1 MGPRKFGFAPGGNN
15 GDKYG
20 ISDVNRREYRDMV
33 MRKYHE
39 NSAKSNS
46 KITEPKIENAITEN
60 KVNVAEENNIEAN
73 SPKVENAA
81 GNMKSEKVDYI
92 DWPDWRIVVGYGEK
106 EDRQAEAE
114 DEIADVNNAEISELK
129 DEPIVEDVNSIV
141 EDAEPSAKVD
151 NAIEDVKPVVED
163 ARLSAKELAAI
174 WAESLE
180 AQRLAR
186 ENYTEDVK
194 PIVEDAKPITEDVN
208 SENQN
213 TMQPDK
219 AREEYYARK
228 HEERAA
234 QLAQFR
240 MNEYKE
246 KTGEQVDKNESD
258 RKLELRHQFDQIKL
272 ETDTFLKM
280 QAGLGLMNE
289 KEIRDYKDN
298 LNKQE
303 KNALEYMR
311 DGGDGS
317 LAPMENLMKRSLD
330 QISVFE
336 ANIQATPEYQE
347 MERKKALVKKG
358 LDAIKERRGNDAE
371 LGVNDFHFKEKAYK
385 MQANL
390 AEREFLA
397 KAFSAEDKKNT
408 NEALNA
414 ATEKFNKLD
423 EEAIKLTRELKAG
436 GRKLTF
442 EDYQKIDAAWGAS
455 AAAEAKVNEIKNADR
470 KEIAF
475 DFAKNQ
481 YEKVHKGEQMNGV
494 EGSFLSKFNVLT
506 GEDTIEKFEPTVK
519 DKMGE
524 VAAKMT
530 NKEDT
535 PEGNPEGES
544 GDNPKGDPEVDPSSD
559 SKDPEV
565 DPNGKPKDPE
575 ADPNGKPKDSEAD
588 PNGKPKDSE
597 ADPNSDPKDPEVDPS
612 SDSKDPE
619 VDPSGDPKDP
629 EVDPNGKPK
638 DPEADP
644 NGKPKDSEA
653 DPSDSEKD
661 KKKGLVAGV
670 IDKIKKHSHNI
681 KLFLGVAGAA
691 VAIAFLAQSGSK
703 FFANNTAVEQG
714 MDKENNGNT
723 DGDVEGALAEHDA
736 GNEVDSLIK
745 GNSFNIMVDGNETKI
760 ELNDN
765 INPEFP
771 GFTDSRRSGNDM
783 TFVDRSGL
791 ESLKEQ
797 GASSEAL
804 GAEGMKEI
812 LNTME
817 NPNMASYLGASFG
830 AFEMAD
836 SPTAVNDITYM
847 IQHGDAEAQVAIKEK
862 ANNTIANFLEG
873 STLKLGSIMN
883 ETYQSGYASN
893 NGGEGNLQVDMAL
906 DKDGVFHK
914 DQAVEFV
921 YAENKDGENI
931 MDMNVRD
938 GFKENSLRAL
948 GVIEKNASDGEVM
961 NIMSSVKILGIN
973 VKCGQVI
980 FQYLKTEKKE
990 VTKTVDKTEVTT
1002 SVVTPENVEVVENKE
1017 PEPSKPKNETPP
1029 STPKENPKTPENN
1042 ASEGKTNT
1050 ASTDGNQQKMGK
1062 VEADKAIYE
1071 FGDENHDATK
1081 QLPGSEIEDKAV
1093 FDQMVRE
1100 AAKQNLTP
1108 NSYVT
1113 TQDNSQGVVH
1123 QEDVATEKQAD
1134 AENRSVLAEEK
1145 PVERQDIQGS
1155 HSEDKSFSDN
1165 DLGNIAKEAKADNT
1179 LAHESGQTTTV
1190 DTTSSSEQ

>member
-1 MGPRKFGFAPGGNN
+1 MGPKNMNSAPSGNN
-15 GDKYG
+15 NG
-20 ISDVNRREYRDMV
+20 
-33 MRKYHE
+33 
-39 NSAKSNS
+39 
-46 KITEPKIENAITEN
+46 
-60 KVNVAEENNIEAN
+60 
-73 SPKVENAA
+73 
-81 GNMKSEKVDYI
+81 
-92 DWPDWRIVVGYGEK
+92 
-106 EDRQAEAE
+106 
-114 DEIADVNNAEISELK
+114 
-129 DEPIVEDVNSIV
+129 
-141 EDAEPSAKVD
+141 
-151 NAIEDVKPVVED
+151 
-163 ARLSAKELAAI
+163 LSAKE
-174 WAESLE
+174 
-180 AQRLAR
+180 QYYKDQHDAR
-186 ENYTEDVK
+186 V
-194 PIVEDAKPITEDVN
+194 
-208 SENQN
+208 
-213 TMQPDK
+213 
-219 AREEYYARK
+219 
-228 HEERAA
+228 A

-240 MNEYKE
+240 MNNFKDSNGESVDRGE
-246 KTGEQVDKNESD
+246 KD

-280 QAGLGLMNE
+280 QAGLGLMSE
-289 KEIRDYKDN
+289 KEIREYKDN
-298 LNKQE
+298 LNRQE
-303 KNALEYMR
+303 NNALEYMR
-311 DGGDGS
+311 DGGDGNF
-317 LAPMENLMKRSLD
+317 APMENLMKRTLD
-330 QISVFE
+330 QISDFE
-336 ANIQATPEYQE
+336 AKIQATPEYQE
-347 MERKKALVKKG
+347 MEQKKALAKKG
-358 LDAIKERRGNDAE
+358 LDMIKERRDNDAN
-371 LGVNDFHFKEKAYK
+371 LGVNDFHYKEKVYK

-390 AEREFLA
+390 AEKDFLS

-408 NEALNA
+408 NEALDA

-455 AAAEAKVNEIKNADR
+455 AAAEAKMNEIKNADK

-475 DFAKNQ
+475 DFAQNQ
-481 YEKVHKGEQMNGV
+481 YKKIQKGEQMSGV

-506 GEDTIEKFEPTVK
+506 GEDTVEKFEPTVK

-524 VAAKMT
+524 VAAKIT
-530 NKEDT
+530 DVEET
-535 PEGNPEGES
+535 
-544 GDNPKGDPEVDPSSD
+544 
-559 SKDPEV
+559 
-565 DPNGKPKDPE
+565 
-575 ADPNGKPKDSEAD
+575 
-588 PNGKPKDSE
+588 
-597 ADPNSDPKDPEVDPS
+597 
-612 SDSKDPE
+612 
-619 VDPSGDPKDP
+619 
-629 EVDPNGKPK
+629 
-638 DPEADP
+638 
-644 NGKPKDSEA
+644 
-653 DPSDSEKD
+653 SEKD
-661 KKKGLVAGV
+661 KAEDKIEEVAENESKQTVDFPPAIVPGEELKNENQIELSKDKKDNVDFGGISAEKIAEMEKTGGPVLLDADNQIWMQKLPKDQLEQLQKMLPKDQLEQLQKMLEKQKNGNSKTETVDPNSETTEEPSEKSETKESDTEGANIESSEKENSETEKKKGIVAGV
-670 IDKIKKHSHNI
+670 IEKIKKHSDGI
-681 KLFLGVAGAA
+681 KRFALIAWTGAM
-691 VAIAFLAQSGSK
+691 IALAAHGGNK
-703 FFANNTAVEQG
+703 FNTNNNTAVEKS
-714 MDKENNGNT
+714 MDNNGDT
-723 DGDVEGALAEHDA
+723 DGNVEEALAEHDA
-736 GNEVDSLIK
+736 GSEVDSLIR

-771 GFTDSRRSGNDM
+771 GFTDARRSGNDM

-961 NIMSSVKILGIN
+961 EVMSSVKILGIN

-980 FQYLKTEKKE
+980 FQYLKTEKKG

-1002 SVVTPENVEVVENKE
+1002 SVVTPENVEVIENKE

-1029 STPKENPKTPENN
+1029 STPKENPKTPENKV
-1042 ASEGKTNT
+1042 SEGKTNT

-1081 QLPGSEIEDKAV
+1081 QLPGSEIEDKAI

-1100 AAKQNLTP
+1100 AAKQDLTP

-1123 QEDVATEKQAD
+1123 QEGVATEKQED
-1134 AENRSVLAEEK
+1134 AKNRSVLPEEK

-1155 HSEDKSFSDN
+1155 HSEDKSLTDVDIADAVRSANSDN
-1165 DLGNIAKEAKADNT
+1165 KI
-1179 LAHESGQTTTV
+1179 AHESGQTTTV
-1190 DTTSSSEQ
+1190 DATSNSEQ

>member
-1 MGPRKFGFAPGGNN
+1 MGPKNMNSAPSGNN
-15 GDKYG
+15 NG
-20 ISDVNRREYRDMV
+20 
-33 MRKYHE
+33 
-39 NSAKSNS
+39 
-46 KITEPKIENAITEN
+46 
-60 KVNVAEENNIEAN
+60 
-73 SPKVENAA
+73 
-81 GNMKSEKVDYI
+81 
-92 DWPDWRIVVGYGEK
+92 
-106 EDRQAEAE
+106 
-114 DEIADVNNAEISELK
+114 
-129 DEPIVEDVNSIV
+129 
-141 EDAEPSAKVD
+141 
-151 NAIEDVKPVVED
+151 
-163 ARLSAKELAAI
+163 LSAKE
-174 WAESLE
+174 
-180 AQRLAR
+180 QYYKDQHDAR
-186 ENYTEDVK
+186 V
-194 PIVEDAKPITEDVN
+194 
-208 SENQN
+208 
-213 TMQPDK
+213 
-219 AREEYYARK
+219 
-228 HEERAA
+228 A

-240 MNEYKE
+240 MNNFKDSNGESVDRGE
-246 KTGEQVDKNESD
+246 KD

-280 QAGLGLMNE
+280 QAGLGLMSE
-289 KEIRDYKDN
+289 KEIREYKDN
-298 LNKQE
+298 LNRQE
-303 KNALEYMR
+303 NNALEYMR
-311 DGGDGS
+311 DGGDGNF
-317 LAPMENLMKRSLD
+317 APMENLMKRTLD
-330 QISVFE
+330 QISDFE
-336 ANIQATPEYQE
+336 AKIQATPEYQE
-347 MERKKALVKKG
+347 MEQKKALAKKG
-358 LDAIKERRGNDAE
+358 LDMIKERRDNDAN
-371 LGVNDFHFKEKAYK
+371 LGVNDFHYKEKVYK

-390 AEREFLA
+390 AEKDFLA
-397 KAFSAEDKKNT
+397 KAFSAEDKKNS
-408 NEALNA
+408 NEALDA

-455 AAAEAKVNEIKNADR
+455 AAAEAKMNEIKNADK

-475 DFAKNQ
+475 DFAQNQ
-481 YEKVHKGEQMNGV
+481 YKKIQKGEQMSGV

-506 GEDTIEKFEPTVK
+506 GEDTVEKFEPTVK

-524 VAAKMT
+524 VAAKIT
-530 NKEDT
+530 DVEET
-535 PEGNPEGES
+535 
-544 GDNPKGDPEVDPSSD
+544 
-559 SKDPEV
+559 
-565 DPNGKPKDPE
+565 
-575 ADPNGKPKDSEAD
+575 
-588 PNGKPKDSE
+588 
-597 ADPNSDPKDPEVDPS
+597 
-612 SDSKDPE
+612 
-619 VDPSGDPKDP
+619 
-629 EVDPNGKPK
+629 
-638 DPEADP
+638 
-644 NGKPKDSEA
+644 
-653 DPSDSEKD
+653 SEKD
-661 KKKGLVAGV
+661 KAEDKIEEVAENESKQTVGFPPAIVPGEELKNENQIELSKDKKDNVDFGGISAEKIAEMEKTGGPVLLDADNQIWMQKLPKDQLEQLQKMLPKDQLEQLQKILEEQKNGNSKTEAIDSNSNKTEEPSEKSETKESDTEDADIENSEKEDSETEKKKGFVAGV
-670 IDKIKKHSHNI
+670 IEKIKKHGEGI
-681 KLFLGVAGAA
+681 KRFALIAGIGALVALAA
-691 VAIAFLAQSGSK
+691 HGGNK
-703 FFANNTAVEQG
+703 FNTNNNTAVEKS
-714 MDKENNGNT
+714 MDNNGDT
-723 DGDVEGALAEHDA
+723 DGNVEEALAEHDA
-736 GNEVDSLIK
+736 GSEVDSLIR

-990 VTKTVDKTEVTT
+990 ATKTVDKTEVTT

-1042 ASEGKTNT
+1042 VSEGKTNT

-1100 AAKQNLTP
+1100 AAKQDLTP

-1113 TQDNSQGVVH
+1113 TQDNSQGIVH
-1123 QEDVATEKQAD
+1123 QEGVATEKQVD
-1134 AENRSVLAEEK
+1134 AENRSVLPEEK
-1145 PVERQDIQGS
+1145 TVVREDIQGS
-1155 HSEDKSFSDN
+1155 HSEDKSLTDVDIADAVRSANSDN
-1165 DLGNIAKEAKADNT
+1165 KI
-1179 LAHESGQTTTV
+1179 AHESGQTTTV
-1190 DTTSSSEQ
+1190 DATSSSEQ

>member
-1 MGPRKFGFAPGGNN
+1 MGPKNMNFTPSRDNN
-15 GDKYG
+15 
-20 ISDVNRREYRDMV
+20 N
-33 MRKYHE
+33 
-39 NSAKSNS
+39 
-46 KITEPKIENAITEN
+46 
-60 KVNVAEENNIEAN
+60 
-73 SPKVENAA
+73 
-81 GNMKSEKVDYI
+81 
-92 DWPDWRIVVGYGEK
+92 
-106 EDRQAEAE
+106 
-114 DEIADVNNAEISELK
+114 
-129 DEPIVEDVNSIV
+129 
-141 EDAEPSAKVD
+141 
-151 NAIEDVKPVVED
+151 
-163 ARLSAKELAAI
+163 LSAKE
-174 WAESLE
+174 
-180 AQRLAR
+180 QYYKDQHDAR
-186 ENYTEDVK
+186 V
-194 PIVEDAKPITEDVN
+194 
-208 SENQN
+208 
-213 TMQPDK
+213 
-219 AREEYYARK
+219 
-228 HEERAA
+228 A
-234 QLAQFR
+234 QLSQFR
-240 MNEYKE
+240 MNNFKE
-246 KTGEQVDKNESD
+246 TNGENVDRGESD
-258 RKLELRHQFDQIKL
+258 RKLELRHQFDQVKL
-272 ETDTFLKM
+272 EADTFLKM

-289 KEIRDYKDN
+289 KEIREYKDN

-303 KNALEYMR
+303 KNALDYMR

-317 LAPMENLMKRSLD
+317 FAPMENLMKRTLD
-330 QISVFE
+330 QISDFE
-336 ANIQATPEYQE
+336 AKIQATPEYQE
-347 MERKKALVKKG
+347 MEQKKALAKKG
-358 LDAIKERRGNDAE
+358 LDMIKERRENDAN
-371 LGVNDFHFKEKAYK
+371 LGVNDFRYKEKVYK

-390 AEREFLA
+390 AEKDFLA
-397 KAFSAEDKKNT
+397 KAFSAEDKKNS
-408 NEALNA
+408 NEALDA

-455 AAAEAKVNEIKNADR
+455 AAAEAKMNEIKNADK

-475 DFAKNQ
+475 DFAQNQ
-481 YEKVHKGEQMNGV
+481 YKKIQKGEQMSGV

-524 VAAKMT
+524 VAAKITDAEEASEKNKVEDKIEEVAENESKQTVEFPPAIAPGEELKNENQIELSKDEKDNVDFGGISAEKIAEMEKT
-530 NKEDT
+530 GGPVLLDADNQIWMQKLPKDQLEQLQRMLPKDQLEQLQKILENQKNGTSKAEVVDSNKEEVEEPGEKSETKESDT
-535 PEGNPEGES
+535 EDADIES
-544 GDNPKGDPEVDPSSD
+544 
-559 SKDPEV
+559 
-565 DPNGKPKDPE
+565 
-575 ADPNGKPKDSEAD
+575 
-588 PNGKPKDSE
+588 
-597 ADPNSDPKDPEVDPS
+597 
-612 SDSKDPE
+612 
-619 VDPSGDPKDP
+619 
-629 EVDPNGKPK
+629 
-638 DPEADP
+638 
-644 NGKPKDSEA
+644 
-653 DPSDSEKD
+653 SEKENSETE
-661 KKKGLVAGV
+661 KKKGIVAGV
-670 IDKIKKHSHNI
+670 IEKIKKHSEGI
-681 KLFLGVAGAA
+681 KRFALIAGIGALVALAA
-691 VAIAFLAQSGSK
+691 HGGNK
-703 FFANNTAVEQG
+703 FNANNTAVEKS
-714 MDKENNGNT
+714 MDNNGDT
-723 DGDVEGALAEHDA
+723 DGNVGEVLAEHDT
-736 GNEVDSLIK
+736 GSEVDSLIK

-961 NIMSSVKILGIN
+961 NIMSSIKILGIN

-990 VTKTVDKTEVTT
+990 VTKTVDKTDITT
-1002 SVVTPENVEVVENKE
+1002 PIVTPKNTEVKNKE
-1017 PEPSKPKNETPP
+1017 PGQKSETPP

-1042 ASEGKTNT
+1042 VNEGKTNT
-1050 ASTDGNQQKMGK
+1050 ASANEDDIKLSKTEKESGYTNREGTDNLNAQT
-1062 VEADKAIYE
+1062 
-1071 FGDENHDATK
+1071 N
-1081 QLPGSEIEDKAV
+1081 LPGSEVTDKAQ
-1093 FDQMVRE
+1093 FDTMIKE
-1100 AAKQNLTP
+1100 SIAQNSNP
-1108 NSYVT
+1108 NT
-1113 TQDNSQGVVH
+1113 TWTFQDNSQGIVH
-1123 QEDVATEKQAD
+1123 QEGVAMEKQAE
-1134 AENRSVLAEEK
+1134 AENKSVLPEESR
-1145 PVERQDIQGS
+1145 PEQSNPEGS
-1155 HSEDKSFSDN
+1155 VSKEDKVVTAQDKA
-1165 DLGNIAKEAKADNT
+1165 DLMSAAKADNIA
-1179 LAHESGQTTTV
+1179 AHESGQTRTV
-1190 DTTSSSEQ
+1190 NIDTTFEQ

>member
-1 MGPRKFGFAPGGNN
+1 MGPKNMNSAPSGNN
-15 GDKYG
+15 NG
-20 ISDVNRREYRDMV
+20 
-33 MRKYHE
+33 
-39 NSAKSNS
+39 
-46 KITEPKIENAITEN
+46 
-60 KVNVAEENNIEAN
+60 
-73 SPKVENAA
+73 
-81 GNMKSEKVDYI
+81 
-92 DWPDWRIVVGYGEK
+92 
-106 EDRQAEAE
+106 
-114 DEIADVNNAEISELK
+114 
-129 DEPIVEDVNSIV
+129 
-141 EDAEPSAKVD
+141 
-151 NAIEDVKPVVED
+151 
-163 ARLSAKELAAI
+163 LSAKE
-174 WAESLE
+174 
-180 AQRLAR
+180 QYYKDQHDAR
-186 ENYTEDVK
+186 V
-194 PIVEDAKPITEDVN
+194 
-208 SENQN
+208 
-213 TMQPDK
+213 
-219 AREEYYARK
+219 
-228 HEERAA
+228 A
-234 QLAQFR
+234 QLSQFR
-240 MNEYKE
+240 MNNFKE
-246 KTGEQVDKNESD
+246 TNGENVDRGESD
-258 RKLELRHQFDQIKL
+258 RKLELRHQFDQVKL
-272 ETDTFLKM
+272 EADTFLKM

-289 KEIRDYKDN
+289 KEIREYKDN

-303 KNALEYMR
+303 KNALDYMR

-317 LAPMENLMKRSLD
+317 FAPMENLMKRTLD
-330 QISVFE
+330 RISDFE
-336 ANIQATPEYQE
+336 ARIQATPEYQE
-347 MERKKALVKKG
+347 MEQKKALAKKG
-358 LDAIKERRGNDAE
+358 LDMIKERRENDAN
-371 LGVNDFHFKEKAYK
+371 LGVNDFRYKEKVYK

-390 AEREFLA
+390 AEKDFLA
-397 KAFSAEDKKNT
+397 KAFSAEDKKNS
-408 NEALNA
+408 NEALDA

-455 AAAEAKVNEIKNADR
+455 AAAEAKMNEIKNADK

-475 DFAKNQ
+475 DFAQNQ
-481 YEKVHKGEQMNGV
+481 YKKIQKGEQMSGV

-524 VAAKMT
+524 VAAKITDAEEASEKNKVEDKIEEVAENESKQTVEFPPAIAPGEELKNENQIELSKDEKDNVDFGGISAEKIAEMEKT
-530 NKEDT
+530 GGPVLLDADNQIWMQKLPKDQLEQLQRMLPKDQLEQLQKILENQKNGTSKAEVVDSNKEEVEEPGEKSETKESDT
-535 PEGNPEGES
+535 EDADIES
-544 GDNPKGDPEVDPSSD
+544 
-559 SKDPEV
+559 
-565 DPNGKPKDPE
+565 
-575 ADPNGKPKDSEAD
+575 
-588 PNGKPKDSE
+588 
-597 ADPNSDPKDPEVDPS
+597 
-612 SDSKDPE
+612 
-619 VDPSGDPKDP
+619 
-629 EVDPNGKPK
+629 
-638 DPEADP
+638 
-644 NGKPKDSEA
+644 
-653 DPSDSEKD
+653 SEKENSETE
-661 KKKGLVAGV
+661 KKKGIVAGV
-670 IDKIKKHSHNI
+670 IEKIKKHSEGI
-681 KLFLGVAGAA
+681 KRFALIAGIGALVALAA
-691 VAIAFLAQSGSK
+691 HGGNK
-703 FFANNTAVEQG
+703 FNANNTAVEKS
-714 MDKENNGNT
+714 MDNNGDT
-723 DGDVEGALAEHDA
+723 DGNVGEALAEHDT
-736 GNEVDSLIK
+736 GSEVDSLIK

-961 NIMSSVKILGIN
+961 NIMSSIKILGIN

-990 VTKTVDKTEVTT
+990 VTKTVDKTDITT
-1002 SVVTPENVEVVENKE
+1002 PIVTPKNTEVKNKE
-1017 PEPSKPKNETPP
+1017 PGQKSETPP

-1042 ASEGKTNT
+1042 VNEGKTNT
-1050 ASTDGNQQKMGK
+1050 ASANEDDIKLSKTEKESGYTNREGTDNLNAQT
-1062 VEADKAIYE
+1062 
-1071 FGDENHDATK
+1071 N
-1081 QLPGSEIEDKAV
+1081 LPGSEVTDKAQ
-1093 FDQMVRE
+1093 FDTMIKE
-1100 AAKQNLTP
+1100 SIAQNSNP
-1108 NSYVT
+1108 NT
-1113 TQDNSQGVVH
+1113 TWTFQDNSQGIVH
-1123 QEDVATEKQAD
+1123 QEGVAMEKQAE
-1134 AENRSVLAEEK
+1134 AENKSVLPEESR
-1145 PVERQDIQGS
+1145 PEQSNPEGS
-1155 HSEDKSFSDN
+1155 VSKEDKVVTIQDKA
-1165 DLGNIAKEAKADNT
+1165 DLMSAAKADNT
-1179 LAHESGQTTTV
+1179 AAHESGQTRTV
-1190 DTTSSSEQ
+1190 NIDTNSEQ

>member
-1 MGPRKFGFAPGGNN
+1 MGPKNMNSAPSGNN
-15 GDKYG
+15 NG
-20 ISDVNRREYRDMV
+20 
-33 MRKYHE
+33 
-39 NSAKSNS
+39 
-46 KITEPKIENAITEN
+46 
-60 KVNVAEENNIEAN
+60 
-73 SPKVENAA
+73 
-81 GNMKSEKVDYI
+81 
-92 DWPDWRIVVGYGEK
+92 
-106 EDRQAEAE
+106 
-114 DEIADVNNAEISELK
+114 
-129 DEPIVEDVNSIV
+129 
-141 EDAEPSAKVD
+141 
-151 NAIEDVKPVVED
+151 
-163 ARLSAKELAAI
+163 LSAKE
-174 WAESLE
+174 
-180 AQRLAR
+180 QYYKDQHDAR
-186 ENYTEDVK
+186 V
-194 PIVEDAKPITEDVN
+194 V
-208 SENQN
+208 
-213 TMQPDK
+213 
-219 AREEYYARK
+219 
-228 HEERAA
+228 

-240 MNEYKE
+240 MNNFKDSNGESVDRGE
-246 KTGEQVDKNESD
+246 KD

-280 QAGLGLMNE
+280 QAGLGLMSE
-289 KEIRDYKDN
+289 KEIREYKDN
-298 LNKQE
+298 LNRQE
-303 KNALEYMR
+303 NNALEYMR
-311 DGGDGS
+311 DGGDGNF
-317 LAPMENLMKRSLD
+317 APMENLMKRTLD
-330 QISVFE
+330 QISDFE
-336 ANIQATPEYQE
+336 AKIQATPEYQE
-347 MERKKALVKKG
+347 MEQKKALAKKG
-358 LDAIKERRGNDAE
+358 LDMIRERRDNDAN
-371 LGVNDFHFKEKAYK
+371 LGVNDFHYKEKVYK

-390 AEREFLA
+390 AEKDFLA
-397 KAFSAEDKKNT
+397 KAFSAEDKKNS
-408 NEALNA
+408 NEALDA

-455 AAAEAKVNEIKNADR
+455 AAAEAKMNEIKNADK

-475 DFAKNQ
+475 DFAQNQ
-481 YEKVHKGEQMNGV
+481 YKKIQKGEQMSGV

-506 GEDTIEKFEPTVK
+506 GEDTVEKFEPTVK

-524 VAAKMT
+524 VAAKIT
-530 NKEDT
+530 DVEET
-535 PEGNPEGES
+535 
-544 GDNPKGDPEVDPSSD
+544 
-559 SKDPEV
+559 
-565 DPNGKPKDPE
+565 
-575 ADPNGKPKDSEAD
+575 
-588 PNGKPKDSE
+588 
-597 ADPNSDPKDPEVDPS
+597 
-612 SDSKDPE
+612 
-619 VDPSGDPKDP
+619 
-629 EVDPNGKPK
+629 
-638 DPEADP
+638 
-644 NGKPKDSEA
+644 
-653 DPSDSEKD
+653 SEKD
-661 KKKGLVAGV
+661 KAEDKIEEVAENESKQTVEFPPAIVPGEELKNENQIELSKDKKDNVDFGGISAEKIAEMEKTGGPVLLDADNQIWMQKLPKDQLEQLQKMLPKDQLEQLQKMLEKQKNGNSKTETVDPNSETTEEPSEKSETKESDTEGANIESSEKENSETEKKKGIVAGV
-670 IDKIKKHSHNI
+670 IEKIKKHSDGI
-681 KLFLGVAGAA
+681 KRFALIAWTGAM
-691 VAIAFLAQSGSK
+691 IALAAHGGNK
-703 FFANNTAVEQG
+703 INTNNNTAVEKS
-714 MDKENNGNT
+714 MDNSGDT
-723 DGDVEGALAEHDA
+723 DGNVEEALAEHDA
-736 GNEVDSLIK
+736 GSEVDSLIK

-1002 SVVTPENVEVVENKE
+1002 PVVTPENVEVVENKE
-1017 PEPSKPKNETPP
+1017 PEPSKPKNETPAP
-1029 STPKENPKTPENN
+1029 TPKENPKTPENN
-1042 ASEGKTNT
+1042 VSEGKTNT

-1100 AAKQNLTP
+1100 AAKQDLTP

-1113 TQDNSQGVVH
+1113 TQDNSQGIVH
-1123 QEDVATEKQAD
+1123 QEGVATEKQVD
-1134 AENRSVLAEEK
+1134 AENRSVLPEEK
-1145 PVERQDIQGS
+1145 TVVREDIQGS
-1155 HSEDKSFSDN
+1155 HSEDKSLTDVDIADAVRSANSDN
-1165 DLGNIAKEAKADNT
+1165 KI
-1179 LAHESGQTTTV
+1179 AHESGQTTTV
-1190 DTTSSSEQ
+1190 DATSSSEQ

>member
-1 MGPRKFGFAPGGNN
+1 MGPKNMNFTPSRDNN
-15 GDKYG
+15 
-20 ISDVNRREYRDMV
+20 N
-33 MRKYHE
+33 
-39 NSAKSNS
+39 
-46 KITEPKIENAITEN
+46 
-60 KVNVAEENNIEAN
+60 
-73 SPKVENAA
+73 
-81 GNMKSEKVDYI
+81 
-92 DWPDWRIVVGYGEK
+92 
-106 EDRQAEAE
+106 
-114 DEIADVNNAEISELK
+114 
-129 DEPIVEDVNSIV
+129 
-141 EDAEPSAKVD
+141 
-151 NAIEDVKPVVED
+151 
-163 ARLSAKELAAI
+163 LSAKE
-174 WAESLE
+174 
-180 AQRLAR
+180 QYYKDQHDAR
-186 ENYTEDVK
+186 V
-194 PIVEDAKPITEDVN
+194 
-208 SENQN
+208 
-213 TMQPDK
+213 
-219 AREEYYARK
+219 
-228 HEERAA
+228 A
-234 QLAQFR
+234 QLSQFR
-240 MNEYKE
+240 MNNFKE
-246 KTGEQVDKNESD
+246 TNGENVDRGESD
-258 RKLELRHQFDQIKL
+258 RKLELRHQFDQVKL
-272 ETDTFLKM
+272 EADTFLKM

-289 KEIRDYKDN
+289 KEIREYKDN

-303 KNALEYMR
+303 KNALDYMR

-317 LAPMENLMKRSLD
+317 FAPMENLMKRTLD
-330 QISVFE
+330 QISDFE
-336 ANIQATPEYQE
+336 AKIQATPEYQE
-347 MERKKALVKKG
+347 MEQKKALAKKG
-358 LDAIKERRGNDAE
+358 LDMIKERRENDAN
-371 LGVNDFHFKEKAYK
+371 LGVNDFRYKEKVYK

-390 AEREFLA
+390 AEKDFLA
-397 KAFSAEDKKNT
+397 KAFSAEDKKNS
-408 NEALNA
+408 NEALDA

-455 AAAEAKVNEIKNADR
+455 AAAEAKMNEIKNADK

-475 DFAKNQ
+475 DFAQNQ
-481 YEKVHKGEQMNGV
+481 YKKIQKGEQMSGV

-524 VAAKMT
+524 VAAKVTDAEEASEKNKVEDKIEEVAENESKQTVEFPPAIAPGEELKNENQIELSKDEKDNVDFGGISAEKIAEMEKT
-530 NKEDT
+530 GGPVLLDADNQIWMQKLPKDQLEQLQRMLPKDQLEQLQKILENQKNGTSKAEVVDSNKEEVEEPGEKSETKESDT
-535 PEGNPEGES
+535 EDADIES
-544 GDNPKGDPEVDPSSD
+544 
-559 SKDPEV
+559 
-565 DPNGKPKDPE
+565 
-575 ADPNGKPKDSEAD
+575 
-588 PNGKPKDSE
+588 
-597 ADPNSDPKDPEVDPS
+597 
-612 SDSKDPE
+612 
-619 VDPSGDPKDP
+619 
-629 EVDPNGKPK
+629 
-638 DPEADP
+638 
-644 NGKPKDSEA
+644 
-653 DPSDSEKD
+653 SEKENSETE
-661 KKKGLVAGV
+661 KKKGIVAGV
-670 IDKIKKHSHNI
+670 IEKIKKHSEGI
-681 KLFLGVAGAA
+681 KRFALIAGIGALVALAA
-691 VAIAFLAQSGSK
+691 HGGNK
-703 FFANNTAVEQG
+703 FNANNTAVEKS
-714 MDKENNGNT
+714 MDNNGDT
-723 DGDVEGALAEHDA
+723 DGNVGEALAEHDT
-736 GNEVDSLIK
+736 GSEVDSLIK

-990 VTKTVDKTEVTT
+990 VTKTVDKTDITTPIVIPKNTEVK
-1002 SVVTPENVEVVENKE
+1002 NKE
-1017 PEPSKPKNETPP
+1017 PGQKSETPP

-1042 ASEGKTNT
+1042 VNEGKTNT
-1050 ASTDGNQQKMGK
+1050 ASANEDDIKLSKTEKESGYTNREGTDNLNAQT
-1062 VEADKAIYE
+1062 
-1071 FGDENHDATK
+1071 N
-1081 QLPGSEIEDKAV
+1081 LPGSEVTDKAQ
-1093 FDQMVRE
+1093 FDTMIKE
-1100 AAKQNLTP
+1100 SIAQNSNP
-1108 NSYVT
+1108 NT
-1113 TQDNSQGVVH
+1113 TWTFQDNSQGIVH
-1123 QEDVATEKQAD
+1123 QEGVAMEKQAE
-1134 AENRSVLAEEK
+1134 AENKSVLPEESR
-1145 PVERQDIQGS
+1145 PEQSNPEGS
-1155 HSEDKSFSDN
+1155 VSKEDKVVTAQDKA
-1165 DLGNIAKEAKADNT
+1165 DLMSAAKADNT
-1179 LAHESGQTTTV
+1179 AAHESGQTRTV
-1190 DTTSSSEQ
+1190 NIDTNSEQ

>member
-129 DEPIVEDVNSIV
+129 DEPIVEDVKSIV

-186 ENYTEDVK
+186 ENYTEGVK
-194 PIVEDAKPITEDVN
+194 PIVEDAKPITGDVN

-311 DGGDGS
+311 EGGDGS

-436 GRKLTF
+436 GRKMTF

-519 DKMGE
+519 DKMGG
-524 VAAKMT
+524 VAAGMT
-530 NKEDT
+530 
-535 PEGNPEGES
+535 NPEGEPKDDPKGGS
-544 GDNPKGDPEVDPSSD
+544 ESESKDEPKGGSEGEPKDEPKDGSESDPKGGSEGEPKDEPKDDHEGEPKGDTE
-559 SKDPEV
+559 
-565 DPNGKPKDPE
+565 
-575 ADPNGKPKDSEAD
+575 
-588 PNGKPKDSE
+588 
-597 ADPNSDPKDPEVDPS
+597 SDPKDDP
-612 SDSKDPE
+612 
-619 VDPSGDPKDP
+619 
-629 EVDPNGKPK
+629 
-638 DPEADP
+638 
-644 NGKPKDSEA
+644 
-653 DPSDSEKD
+653 EKD
-661 KKKGLVAGV
+661 KKKGLVANV
-670 IDKIKKHSHNI
+670 IDKIKKHGDGI
-681 KLFLGVAGAA
+681 KKFLLAGAIA
-691 VAIAFLAQSGSK
+691 VTAGILAYGGYKLATNQ
-703 FFANNTAVEQG
+703 NTAVEKS
-714 MDKENNGNT
+714 MDKNNNGDT
-723 DGDVEGALAEHDA
+723 DGNVEEALEKHDASGETDDSDSEKLSNVEIKVRVGESEVSHEFSNDVDMNFSMFKDSRREGNSLVYAEGAEKLNEMRANGASEEEMAKFKLEMMDKTLAEPHALVMTAIELNVVDCQTWDEVNDLVFSFNDMTPEQRSEFRHKVNVALAEKTEGATLSEGSIEKGSFYDSNFATNLAEEGNFQLILNRDSNGVHAKERKVYWFFEKDGKNIFNENTLGGGKEKMLRLA
-736 GNEVDSLIK
+736 GKIKRGFSEDLIMKTMEANDFLGNFEKCGGGLGQYIITPKESNNSIEKQVDTI
-745 GNSFNIMVDGNETKI
+745 I
-760 ELNDN
+760 ENKQDDN
-765 INPEFP
+765 IDVVPP
-771 GFTDSRRSGNDM
+771 
-783 TFVDRSGL
+783 V
-791 ESLKEQ
+791 
-797 GASSEAL
+797 
-804 GAEGMKEI
+804 
-812 LNTME
+812 
-817 NPNMASYLGASFG
+817 P
-830 AFEMAD
+830 
-836 SPTAVNDITYM
+836 
-847 IQHGDAEAQVAIKEK
+847 
-862 ANNTIANFLEG
+862 
-873 STLKLGSIMN
+873 
-883 ETYQSGYASN
+883 
-893 NGGEGNLQVDMAL
+893 
-906 DKDGVFHK
+906 
-914 DQAVEFV
+914 
-921 YAENKDGENI
+921 
-931 MDMNVRD
+931 
-938 GFKENSLRAL
+938 
-948 GVIEKNASDGEVM
+948 GVIE
-961 NIMSSVKILGIN
+961 NI
-973 VKCGQVI
+973 
-980 FQYLKTEKKE
+980 
-990 VTKTVDKTEVTT
+990 
-1002 SVVTPENVEVVENKE
+1002 TPNHDE
-1017 PEPSKPKNETPP
+1017 PAPKPKNETPP
-1029 STPKENPKTPENN
+1029 SSPKENPKTPETNV
-1042 ASEGKTNT
+1042 SDGKTNT
-1050 ASTDGNQQKMGK
+1050 ASANDVELKLSKSEKESDFTNREGTDDLNLQT
-1062 VEADKAIYE
+1062 
-1071 FGDENHDATK
+1071 N
-1081 QLPGSEIEDKAV
+1081 LPGSEVTDKAQ
-1093 FDQMVRE
+1093 FDAMVKE
-1100 AAKQNLTP
+1100 SIEQNSNP
-1108 NSYVT
+1108 NT
-1113 TQDNSQGVVH
+1113 TWTFQDNSQGIVH
-1123 QEDVATEKQAD
+1123 QEGVATEKQAD
-1134 AENRSVLAEEK
+1134 AENRSVLPEETR
-1145 PVERQDIQGS
+1145 PEQANPEGS
-1155 HSEDKSFSDN
+1155 VSAADKVSTAEDKDGLMSVAN
-1165 DLGNIAKEAKADNT
+1165 ADNAT
-1179 LAHESGQTTTV
+1179 AHESGQTHTV
-1190 DTTSSSEQ
+1190 ETSVSE

>member
-1 MGPRKFGFAPGGNN
+1 MGPKNMNFTPSRDNN
-15 GDKYG
+15 
-20 ISDVNRREYRDMV
+20 N
-33 MRKYHE
+33 
-39 NSAKSNS
+39 
-46 KITEPKIENAITEN
+46 
-60 KVNVAEENNIEAN
+60 
-73 SPKVENAA
+73 
-81 GNMKSEKVDYI
+81 
-92 DWPDWRIVVGYGEK
+92 
-106 EDRQAEAE
+106 
-114 DEIADVNNAEISELK
+114 
-129 DEPIVEDVNSIV
+129 
-141 EDAEPSAKVD
+141 
-151 NAIEDVKPVVED
+151 
-163 ARLSAKELAAI
+163 LSAKE
-174 WAESLE
+174 
-180 AQRLAR
+180 QYYKDQHDAR
-186 ENYTEDVK
+186 V
-194 PIVEDAKPITEDVN
+194 
-208 SENQN
+208 
-213 TMQPDK
+213 
-219 AREEYYARK
+219 
-228 HEERAA
+228 A
-234 QLAQFR
+234 QLSQFR
-240 MNEYKE
+240 MNNFKE
-246 KTGEQVDKNESD
+246 TNGENVDRGESD
-258 RKLELRHQFDQIKL
+258 RKLELRHQFDQVKL
-272 ETDTFLKM
+272 EADTFLKM

-289 KEIRDYKDN
+289 KEIREYKDN

-303 KNALEYMR
+303 KNALDYMR

-317 LAPMENLMKRSLD
+317 FAPMENLMKRTLD
-330 QISVFE
+330 QISDFE
-336 ANIQATPEYQE
+336 AKIQATPEYQE
-347 MERKKALVKKG
+347 MEQKKALAKKG
-358 LDAIKERRGNDAE
+358 LDMIKERRENDAN
-371 LGVNDFHFKEKAYK
+371 LGVNDFRYKEKVYK

-390 AEREFLA
+390 AEKDFLA
-397 KAFSAEDKKNT
+397 KAFSAEDKKNS
-408 NEALNA
+408 NEALDA

-455 AAAEAKVNEIKNADR
+455 AAAEAKMNEIKNADK

-475 DFAKNQ
+475 DFAQNQ
-481 YEKVHKGEQMNGV
+481 YKKIQKGEQMSGV

-524 VAAKMT
+524 VAAKIT
-530 NKEDT
+530 DAEEASEKNKVEDKIEEVAENESKQT
-535 PEGNPEGES
+535 VEFPPAIAPGEELK
-544 GDNPKGDPEVDPSSD
+544 NENQIEL
-559 SKDPEV
+559 SKDEKDNV
-565 DPNGKPKDPE
+565 DFGGISAEKIAEMEKTGGPVLLDADNQIWMQKLPKDQLE
-575 ADPNGKPKDSEAD
+575 QLQKMLPKDQLEQFQKILENQK
-588 PNGKPKDSE
+588 NGNSKTEIVDS
-597 ADPNSDPKDPEVDPS
+597 NSDKTEKS
-612 SDSKDPE
+612 
-619 VDPSGDPKDP
+619 
-629 EVDPNGKPK
+629 
-638 DPEADP
+638 
-644 NGKPKDSEA
+644 
-653 DPSDSEKD
+653 SEKSETKESD
-661 KKKGLVAGV
+661 VEDADIESSEKESSEKENSETEKKKGFVAGV
-670 IDKIKKHSHNI
+670 IEKIKKHSEGI
-681 KLFLGVAGAA
+681 KRFALVAGIGALVALAA
-691 VAIAFLAQSGSK
+691 HGGNK
-703 FFANNTAVEQG
+703 FNANSNTAVEKS
-714 MDKENNGNT
+714 MDNNGGT
-723 DGDVEGALAEHDA
+723 DGNVEGALAEHDT

-961 NIMSSVKILGIN
+961 NIMSSIKILGIN

-990 VTKTVDKTEVTT
+990 VTKTVDKTDITT
-1002 SVVTPENVEVVENKE
+1002 PIVTPKNTEVKNKE
-1017 PEPSKPKNETPP
+1017 PGQKSETPP

-1042 ASEGKTNT
+1042 VNEGKTNT
-1050 ASTDGNQQKMGK
+1050 ASANEDDIKLSKTEKESGYTNREGTDNLNAQT
-1062 VEADKAIYE
+1062 
-1071 FGDENHDATK
+1071 N
-1081 QLPGSEIEDKAV
+1081 LPGSEVTDKAQ
-1093 FDQMVRE
+1093 FDTMIKE
-1100 AAKQNLTP
+1100 SIAQNSNP
-1108 NSYVT
+1108 NT
-1113 TQDNSQGVVH
+1113 TWTFQDNSQGIVH
-1123 QEDVATEKQAD
+1123 QEGVAMEKQAE
-1134 AENRSVLAEEK
+1134 AENKSVLPEESR
-1145 PVERQDIQGS
+1145 PEQSNPEGS
-1155 HSEDKSFSDN
+1155 VSKEDKVVTAQDKA
-1165 DLGNIAKEAKADNT
+1165 DLMSAAKADNT
-1179 LAHESGQTTTV
+1179 AAHESGQTRTV
-1190 DTTSSSEQ
+1190 NIDTNSEQ

>member
-1 MGPRKFGFAPGGNN
+1 MSPKNMNSAPSGNN
-15 GDKYG
+15 NADKFNM
-20 ISDVNRREYRDMV
+20 SDVNKREYRDRV
-33 MRKYHE
+33 MQERRAEYAKQLKE
-39 NSAKSNS
+39 NSE
-46 KITEPKIENAITEN
+46 INAGDDE
-60 KVNVAEENNIEAN
+60 
-73 SPKVENAA
+73 
-81 GNMKSEKVDYI
+81 
-92 DWPDWRIVVGYGEK
+92 VVTNPLSAREQYYK
-106 EDRQAEAE
+106 EQH
-114 DEIADVNNAEISELK
+114 
-129 DEPIVEDVNSIV
+129 
-141 EDAEPSAKVD
+141 
-151 NAIEDVKPVVED
+151 D
-163 ARLSAKELAAI
+163 ARAEQRSHFTMNNFKESAGERVVK
-174 WAESLE
+174 
-180 AQRLAR
+180 
-186 ENYTEDVK
+186 TE
-194 PIVEDAKPITEDVN
+194 T
-208 SENQN
+208 
-213 TMQPDK
+213 
-219 AREEYYARK
+219 
-228 HEERAA
+228 
-234 QLAQFR
+234 
-240 MNEYKE
+240 
-246 KTGEQVDKNESD
+246 D
-258 RKLELRHQFDQIKL
+258 RKLELRQQFDQVKL
-272 ETDTFLKM
+272 EADTFLKM
-280 QAGLGLMNE
+280 QAGLGLMSE

-317 LAPMENLMKRSLD
+317 LVPMENLMERTLG
-330 QISVFE
+330 QINDFE
-336 ANIQATPEYQE
+336 TNIQATPEYQE
-347 MERKKALVKKG
+347 MIRKKMLARKG
-358 LDAIKERRGNDAE
+358 LDAIKERRGNDAD
-371 LGVNDFHFKEKAYK
+371 LGVNDFRFKEKVYK

-390 AEREFLA
+390 AEREFLS

-408 NEALNA
+408 NEALDT

-455 AAAEAKVNEIKNADR
+455 AAAEAKMNEIKNADK

-475 DFAKNQ
+475 DFAQNQ
-481 YEKVHKGEQMNGV
+481 YKKIQKSEQMSGV

-506 GEDTIEKFEPTVK
+506 GEDTIDKFEPTLE
-519 DKMGE
+519 DKLGKAAAMITETVDAVDDSKVDTKTEGGVENDSKQTVELPPAIIPGE
-524 VAAKMT
+524 GIK
-530 NKEDT
+530 K
-535 PEGNPEGES
+535 GNQLINPGTGEN
-544 GDNPKGDPEVDPSSD
+544 NPKD
-559 SKDPEV
+559 
-565 DPNGKPKDPE
+565 
-575 ADPNGKPKDSEAD
+575 
-588 PNGKPKDSE
+588 
-597 ADPNSDPKDPEVDPS
+597 DPKNSEDG
-612 SDSKDPE
+612 SK
-619 VDPSGDPKDP
+619 
-629 EVDPNGKPK
+629 
-638 DPEADP
+638 
-644 NGKPKDSEA
+644 
-653 DPSDSEKD
+653 DSEKD
-661 KKKGLVAGV
+661 KKKGFVAGV
-670 IDKIKKHSHNI
+670 IEKIKKHSEGI
-681 KLFLGVAGAA
+681 KRFALVAGIGALVALAA
-691 VAIAFLAQSGSK
+691 HGGNK
-703 FFANNTAVEQG
+703 FNANNNTAVEKS
-714 MDKENNGNT
+714 MDNNGDT
-723 DGDVEGALAEHDA
+723 DGNVGEALAEHDT
-736 GNEVDSLIK
+736 GSEVDSLIK

-961 NIMSSVKILGIN
+961 NIMSSIKILGIN

-990 VTKTVDKTEVTT
+990 VTKTVDKTDITT
-1002 SVVTPENVEVVENKE
+1002 PIVTPKNTEVKNKE
-1017 PEPSKPKNETPP
+1017 PGQKSETPP

-1042 ASEGKTNT
+1042 VNEGKTNT
-1050 ASTDGNQQKMGK
+1050 ASANEDDIKLSKTEKESGYTNREGTDSLNAQT
-1062 VEADKAIYE
+1062 
-1071 FGDENHDATK
+1071 N
-1081 QLPGSEIEDKAV
+1081 LPGSEVTDKAQ
-1093 FDQMVRE
+1093 FDTMIKE
-1100 AAKQNLTP
+1100 SIAQNSNP
-1108 NSYVT
+1108 NT
-1113 TQDNSQGVVH
+1113 TWTFQDNSQGIVH
-1123 QEDVATEKQAD
+1123 QEGVAMEKQAE
-1134 AENRSVLAEEK
+1134 AENKSVLPEESR
-1145 PVERQDIQGS
+1145 PEQSNPEGS
-1155 HSEDKSFSDN
+1155 VSKEDKVVTAQDKA
-1165 DLGNIAKEAKADNT
+1165 DLMSAAKADNIA
-1179 LAHESGQTTTV
+1179 AHESGQTRTV
-1190 DTTSSSEQ
+1190 NIDTNSEQ

>member
-1 MGPRKFGFAPGGNN
+1 MGPKNMNFTPSRDNN
-15 GDKYG
+15 
-20 ISDVNRREYRDMV
+20 N
-33 MRKYHE
+33 
-39 NSAKSNS
+39 
-46 KITEPKIENAITEN
+46 
-60 KVNVAEENNIEAN
+60 
-73 SPKVENAA
+73 
-81 GNMKSEKVDYI
+81 
-92 DWPDWRIVVGYGEK
+92 
-106 EDRQAEAE
+106 
-114 DEIADVNNAEISELK
+114 
-129 DEPIVEDVNSIV
+129 
-141 EDAEPSAKVD
+141 
-151 NAIEDVKPVVED
+151 
-163 ARLSAKELAAI
+163 LSAKE
-174 WAESLE
+174 
-180 AQRLAR
+180 QYYKDQHDAR
-186 ENYTEDVK
+186 V
-194 PIVEDAKPITEDVN
+194 
-208 SENQN
+208 
-213 TMQPDK
+213 
-219 AREEYYARK
+219 
-228 HEERAA
+228 A
-234 QLAQFR
+234 QLSQFR
-240 MNEYKE
+240 MNNFKE
-246 KTGEQVDKNESD
+246 TNGENVDRGESD
-258 RKLELRHQFDQIKL
+258 RKLELRHQFDQVKL
-272 ETDTFLKM
+272 EADTFLKM

-289 KEIRDYKDN
+289 KEIREYKDN

-303 KNALEYMR
+303 KNALDYMR

-317 LAPMENLMKRSLD
+317 FAPIENLMKRTLD
-330 QISVFE
+330 QISDFE
-336 ANIQATPEYQE
+336 AKIQATPEYQE
-347 MERKKALVKKG
+347 MEQKKALAKKG
-358 LDAIKERRGNDAE
+358 LDMIKERRENDAN
-371 LGVNDFHFKEKAYK
+371 LGVNDFRYKEKVYK

-390 AEREFLA
+390 AEKDFLA
-397 KAFSAEDKKNT
+397 KAFSAEDKKNS
-408 NEALNA
+408 NEALDA

-455 AAAEAKVNEIKNADR
+455 AAAEAKMNEIKNADK

-475 DFAKNQ
+475 DFAQNQ
-481 YEKVHKGEQMNGV
+481 YKKIQKGEQMSGV

-524 VAAKMT
+524 VAAKITDAEEASEKNKVEDKIEEVAENESKQTVEFSPAIAPGEELKNENQIELSKDEKDNVDFGGISAEKIAEMEKT
-530 NKEDT
+530 GGPVLLDADNQIWMQKLPKDQLEQLQRMLPKDQLEQLQKILENQKNGTSKAEVVDSNKEEVEEPGEKSETKESDT
-535 PEGNPEGES
+535 EDADIES
-544 GDNPKGDPEVDPSSD
+544 
-559 SKDPEV
+559 
-565 DPNGKPKDPE
+565 
-575 ADPNGKPKDSEAD
+575 
-588 PNGKPKDSE
+588 
-597 ADPNSDPKDPEVDPS
+597 
-612 SDSKDPE
+612 
-619 VDPSGDPKDP
+619 
-629 EVDPNGKPK
+629 
-638 DPEADP
+638 
-644 NGKPKDSEA
+644 
-653 DPSDSEKD
+653 SEKENSETE
-661 KKKGLVAGV
+661 KKKGIVAGV
-670 IDKIKKHSHNI
+670 IEKIKKHSEGI
-681 KLFLGVAGAA
+681 KRFALIAGIGALVALAA
-691 VAIAFLAQSGSK
+691 HGGNK
-703 FFANNTAVEQG
+703 FNANNTAVEKS
-714 MDKENNGNT
+714 MDNNGDT
-723 DGDVEGALAEHDA
+723 DGNVGEALAEHDT
-736 GNEVDSLIK
+736 GSEVDSLIK

-961 NIMSSVKILGIN
+961 NIMSSIKILGIN

-990 VTKTVDKTEVTT
+990 VTKTVDKTDITT
-1002 SVVTPENVEVVENKE
+1002 PIVTPKNTEVKNKE
-1017 PEPSKPKNETPP
+1017 PGQKSETPP

-1042 ASEGKTNT
+1042 VNEGKTNT
-1050 ASTDGNQQKMGK
+1050 ASANEDDIKLSKTEKESGYTNREGTDNLNAQT
-1062 VEADKAIYE
+1062 
-1071 FGDENHDATK
+1071 N
-1081 QLPGSEIEDKAV
+1081 LPGSEVTDKAQ
-1093 FDQMVRE
+1093 FDTMIKE
-1100 AAKQNLTP
+1100 SIAQNSNP
-1108 NSYVT
+1108 NT
-1113 TQDNSQGVVH
+1113 TWTFQDNSQGIVH
-1123 QEDVATEKQAD
+1123 QEGVAMEKQAE
-1134 AENRSVLAEEK
+1134 AENKSVLPEESR
-1145 PVERQDIQGS
+1145 PEQSNPEGS
-1155 HSEDKSFSDN
+1155 VSKEDKVVTAQDKA
-1165 DLGNIAKEAKADNT
+1165 DLMSAAKADNT
-1179 LAHESGQTTTV
+1179 AAHESGQTRTV
-1190 DTTSSSEQ
+1190 NIDTNSEQ

>member
-1 MGPRKFGFAPGGNN
+1 MGPKNMNFAPSRDNN
-15 GDKYG
+15 
-20 ISDVNRREYRDMV
+20 N
-33 MRKYHE
+33 
-39 NSAKSNS
+39 
-46 KITEPKIENAITEN
+46 
-60 KVNVAEENNIEAN
+60 
-73 SPKVENAA
+73 
-81 GNMKSEKVDYI
+81 
-92 DWPDWRIVVGYGEK
+92 
-106 EDRQAEAE
+106 
-114 DEIADVNNAEISELK
+114 
-129 DEPIVEDVNSIV
+129 
-141 EDAEPSAKVD
+141 
-151 NAIEDVKPVVED
+151 
-163 ARLSAKELAAI
+163 LSAKE
-174 WAESLE
+174 
-180 AQRLAR
+180 QYYKDQHDAR
-186 ENYTEDVK
+186 V
-194 PIVEDAKPITEDVN
+194 
-208 SENQN
+208 
-213 TMQPDK
+213 
-219 AREEYYARK
+219 
-228 HEERAA
+228 A
-234 QLAQFR
+234 QLSQFR
-240 MNEYKE
+240 MNNFKE
-246 KTGEQVDKNESD
+246 TNGENVDRGESD
-258 RKLELRHQFDQIKL
+258 RKLELRHQFDQVKL

-289 KEIRDYKDN
+289 KEIREYKDN

-303 KNALEYMR
+303 KNALDYMR

-317 LAPMENLMKRSLD
+317 FAPMENLMKRTLD
-330 QISVFE
+330 QISDFE
-336 ANIQATPEYQE
+336 AKIQATPEYQE
-347 MERKKALVKKG
+347 MEQKKALAKKG
-358 LDAIKERRGNDAE
+358 LDMIKERRENDAN
-371 LGVNDFHFKEKAYK
+371 LGVNDFRYKEKVYK

-390 AEREFLA
+390 AEKDFLA
-397 KAFSAEDKKNT
+397 KAFSAEDKKNS
-408 NEALNA
+408 NEALDA

-455 AAAEAKVNEIKNADR
+455 AAAEAKMNEIKNADK

-475 DFAKNQ
+475 DFAENQ
-481 YEKVHKGEQMNGV
+481 YKKIQKGEQMSGV

-519 DKMGE
+519 DKIGE
-524 VAAKMT
+524 VAAKIT
-530 NKEDT
+530 DAEEASEKNKVEDKIEEVAENESEQT
-535 PEGNPEGES
+535 VEFSPAIVPGEES
-544 GDNPKGDPEVDPSSD
+544 KSENQLESTKDKKDEVDFGGISAEKIAEMERTGGPVLLD
-559 SKDPEV
+559 ADNQIWMQKLPKDQLEQLQKMLPKDQLEQLQRILENQKNGNSKTETV
-565 DPNGKPKDPE
+565 DPN
-575 ADPNGKPKDSEAD
+575 SEETEG
-588 PNGKPKDSE
+588 P
-597 ADPNSDPKDPEVDPS
+597 
-612 SDSKDPE
+612 
-619 VDPSGDPKDP
+619 
-629 EVDPNGKPK
+629 
-638 DPEADP
+638 
-644 NGKPKDSEA
+644 
-653 DPSDSEKD
+653 SEKSETKESD
-661 KKKGLVAGV
+661 TEDADIESSEKENSETEKKKGIVAGV
-670 IDKIKKHSHNI
+670 IEKIKKHSEGI
-681 KLFLGVAGAA
+681 KRFALIAGIGALVALAA
-691 VAIAFLAQSGSK
+691 HGGNK
-703 FFANNTAVEQG
+703 FNTNNNTAVEKS
-714 MDKENNGNT
+714 MDNNGDT
-723 DGDVEGALAEHDA
+723 DGNVGEALAEHDT
-736 GNEVDSLIK
+736 GSEVDSLIK

-961 NIMSSVKILGIN
+961 NIMSSIKILGIN

-990 VTKTVDKTEVTT
+990 VTKTVDKTDITT
-1002 SVVTPENVEVVENKE
+1002 PIVTPKNTEVKNKE
-1017 PEPSKPKNETPP
+1017 PGQKSETPP

-1042 ASEGKTNT
+1042 VNEGKTNT
-1050 ASTDGNQQKMGK
+1050 ASANEDDIKLSKTEKESGYTNREGTDNLNAQT
-1062 VEADKAIYE
+1062 
-1071 FGDENHDATK
+1071 N
-1081 QLPGSEIEDKAV
+1081 LPGSEVTDKAQ
-1093 FDQMVRE
+1093 FDTMIKE
-1100 AAKQNLTP
+1100 SIAQNSNP
-1108 NSYVT
+1108 NT
-1113 TQDNSQGVVH
+1113 TWTFQDNSQGIVH
-1123 QEDVATEKQAD
+1123 QEGVAMEKQAE
-1134 AENRSVLAEEK
+1134 AENKSVLPEESR
-1145 PVERQDIQGS
+1145 PEQSNPEGS
-1155 HSEDKSFSDN
+1155 VSKEDKVVTAQDKA
-1165 DLGNIAKEAKADNT
+1165 DLMSAAKADNT
-1179 LAHESGQTTTV
+1179 AAHESGQTRTV
-1190 DTTSSSEQ
+1190 NIDTNSEQ